1 VAYRAGTMPAGSAP
15 PTVVVMSA
23 FGAVGRAIRHHPYGP
38 RTADLA
44 VAAVACAAM
53 VFTTPP
59 DRMSVAA
66 ALTALASCGPLLGRR
81 SRPFAVLAMTM
92 IGAAIYSGL
101 TVTHGFALAAP
112 MVALYT
118 AAEATGRRRALTIGW
133 LTVLVFAGIHAVLR
147 AGPAVDWQNLAVIA
161 LGGLA
166 VVAGDAARSRRAY
179 VAQVEERA
187 RRAEYDREQEARRR
201 VTEERLRIAR
211 ELHDVVGHQ
220 LALINVQAGVA
231 AHVLVDRPDQARQA
245 LAHIRQASRAGL
257 AELRDTIGL
266 LREPGEPAAPTEP
279 TVGLSGL
286 DDLVASFARSGMR
299 IERDVDGT
307 ACALPPIA
315 DLTAYR
321 IVQESLTNVRK
332 HADGAA
338 TRLRLSYGPTGLRIL
353 VENDDPGAPAATGAT
368 GGLGI
373 AGMRERVAAVGGSL
387 DAGPRPGGGFRVS
400 AVLPLPGGRRS

>member
-1 VAYRAGTMPAGSAP
+1 
-15 PTVVVMSA
+15 MSA
-23 FGAVGRAIRHHPYGP
+23 FGVVGRAIRRHPYGP
-38 RTADLA
+38 RAADLT

-53 VFTTPP
+53 LFTTPP

-66 ALTALASCGPLLGRR
+66 ALTALASCGVLLWRR
-81 SRPFAVLAMTM
+81 RRPFAVLAVTM
-92 IGAAIYSGL
+92 IGAAIYSAL

-118 AAEATGRRRALTIGW
+118 AAETTGRRRALTIGW
-133 LTVLVFAGIHAVLR
+133 LTVLVFAVMHALLR

-179 VAQVEERA
+179 IAQVEERA
-187 RRAEYDREQEARRR
+187 RRAEHDREQEARRR

-211 ELHDVVGHQ
+211 ELHDVVGHH

-231 AHVLVDRPDQARQA
+231 AHVLADRPDQARQA

-266 LREPGEPAAPTEP
+266 LREPGDPAAPTEP

-286 DDLVASFARSGMR
+286 DELIASFARSGLR
-299 IERDVDGT
+299 IERDIEVSART
-307 ACALPPIA
+307 LPPVA

-321 IVQESLTNVRK
+321 VVQESLTNVRK
-332 HADGAA
+332 HAGGAA
-338 TRLRLSYGPTGLRIL
+338 ARLRLSYDPSGLRIL
-353 VENDDPGAPAATGAT
+353 VEDDGPCRTHEIDATGASGAS
-368 GGLGI
+368 GGHGI

-387 DAGPRPGGGFRVS
+387 EAGPRPGGGFRVS
-400 AVLPLPGGRRS
+400 AVLPLPGAGRRP

>member
-1 VAYRAGTMPAGSAP
+1 
-15 PTVVVMSA
+15 MSA
-23 FGAVGRAIRHHPYGP
+23 FGVAGRAIRRHPYWP
-38 RTADLA
+38 RAADLT

-53 VFTTPP
+53 LFTTPP
-59 DRMSVAA
+59 DRMSLAA
-66 ALTALASCGPLLGRR
+66 ALTALASCGVLLWRR
-81 SRPFAVLAMTM
+81 RRPFAVLAVTM
-92 IGAAIYSGL
+92 IGAAIYSAL

-118 AAEATGRRRALTIGW
+118 AAETTGRRRALTIGW
-133 LTVLVFAGIHAVLR
+133 LTVLVFAVMHAVLR

-179 VAQVEERA
+179 IAQVEERA
-187 RRAEYDREQEARRR
+187 RRAEHDREQEARRR

-211 ELHDVVGHQ
+211 ELHDVVGHH

-231 AHVLVDRPDQARQA
+231 AHVLDDRPDQARQA

-266 LREPGEPAAPTEP
+266 LREPGEPKAPTEP

-286 DDLVASFARSGMR
+286 DELIASFARSGMR
-299 IERDVDGT
+299 IERDIEGS
-307 ACALPPIA
+307 ACTLPPVV

-321 IVQESLTNVRK
+321 VVQESLTNVRK
-332 HADGAA
+332 HADGSAA
-338 TRLRLSYGPTGLRIL
+338 RLRLSYVPSGLRIL
-353 VENDDPGAPAATGAT
+353 VEDDGPGGPCGTDGT
-368 GGLGI
+368 GGHGI

-387 DAGPRPGGGFRVS
+387 EAGPRPGGGFRVS
-400 AVLPLPGGRRS
+400 AVLPLPGAGRRP